1 MSTDAPRRPRGRPR
15 DPSIPRRV
23 LPAVRELA
31 AERGLPVMGEGGM
44 IYNSVSMSAVAEL
57 TGVGKPTLYL
67 RWANLDAVVAA
78 ALDEVDLGG
87 ELGAVAREALDVLDV
102 LVQQDAGRFLAALM
116 AAGDSWRADL
126 AERLTAAGHG
136 AALPPFDAT
145 HERWAVGRR
154 DGWAMGVEGGDLG
167 DPGYTRGGL
176 VPPGPGYGD
185 PEAPDAD

>member
-1 MSTDAPRRPRGRPR
+1 MSTDTPRAPRGRPR
-15 DPSIPRRV
+15 DPSVRPRT
-23 LPAVRELA
+23 LEA
-31 AERGLPVMGEGGM
+31 ARQVVGERGLNPYPATLSS
-44 IYNSVSMSAVAEL
+44 IADHA
-57 TGVGKPTLYL
+57 GVGKPTLYL
-67 RWANLDAVVAA
+67 RWANLDAVVVA